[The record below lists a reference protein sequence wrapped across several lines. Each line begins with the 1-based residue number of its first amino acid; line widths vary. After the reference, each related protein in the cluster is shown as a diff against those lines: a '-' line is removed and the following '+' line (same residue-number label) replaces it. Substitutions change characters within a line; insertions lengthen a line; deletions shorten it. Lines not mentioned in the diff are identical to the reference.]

1 LTVNVVGNGTV
12 TKNPNKTAYNAG
24 EQVTLTAI
32 PGSGATFVGWSGSAT
47 GTTNPLT
54 ITMDGNK
61 TITATFSG
69 GGGGGTTYT
78 LTVTVSPTGG
88 GTVTKNPNKTSYTS
102 GEQVT
107 LTATPAS
114 GYAFVNW
121 TEGTNVL
128 GTEATLSITMT
139 SNRTITANFQQV
151 QAGQY
156 SVTVLINPAGAGSV
170 TKNPNQTS
178 YTAGTQVTLT
188 ATANTGYTFSS
199 WSGDATGTTP
209 TTTITVTKNMTVTA
223 NFTSTGG
230 GGGTGGGT
238 TTGTVYI
245 TDNPVTPGQS
255 VQFRNLKSGDEV
267 KIYNIVGQEVT
278 TIKEA
283 NGVANWDGK
292 DKNGNPLDSGVYIY
306 KTTKGG
312 AKGKIIVQK

>member
-1 LTVNVVGNGTV
+1 M
-12 TKNPNKTAYNAG
+12 TKNPDKTAYNPG
-24 EQVTLTAI
+24 EQVTLTAV

-54 ITMDGNK
+54 IIMDGNK
-61 TITATFSG
+61 IITATFSG
-69 GGGGGTTYT
+69 GGGGVTTYT
-78 LTVTVSPTGG
+78 LTVTVSPSGA
-88 GTVTKNPNKTSYTS
+88 GTVTRNPNKTSYTA

-107 LTATPAS
+107 LTAT
-114 GYAFVNW
+114 
-121 TEGTNVL
+121 
-128 GTEATLSITMT
+128 
-139 SNRTITANFQQV
+139 AN
-151 QAGQY
+151 
-156 SVTVLINPAGAGSV
+156 P
-170 TKNPNQTS
+170 
-178 YTAGTQVTLT
+178 
-188 ATANTGYTFSS
+188 GYTFSN

-223 NFTSTGG
+223 NFTAT

-245 TDNPVTPGQS
+245 TDNPVAPGQS

-267 KIYNIVGQEVT
+267 KIYNILGQEVT

-283 NGVANWDGK
+283 NGVASWDGK

-306 KTTKGG
+306 KTTKSG